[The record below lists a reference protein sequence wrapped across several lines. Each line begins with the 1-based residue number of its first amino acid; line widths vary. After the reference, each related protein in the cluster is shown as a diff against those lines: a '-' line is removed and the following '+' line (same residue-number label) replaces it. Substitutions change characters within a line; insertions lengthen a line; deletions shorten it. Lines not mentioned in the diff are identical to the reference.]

1 MTMHQALLSVSDKTG
16 IVEFARALHQRG
28 VRLLSTGGTAKVLR
42 DNEIPVIEVSDYT
55 GFPEMLDGRVKTLH
69 PKIHGALLGRR
80 SLPEHVAKMR
90 EHGIE
95 NIDLVCVNLYPFS
108 QTIAKPD
115 CTLEDA
121 IENIDIGGPAMIR
134 SAAKNWEHVTVIVD
148 PADYAGVLDEM
159 AAHDGVTKR
168 ETRFA
173 LAAKVYSHTAAYD
186 GAISSYLTSISAP
199 TAATLPAA
207 ATADAPLAPAP
218 APVRSDYP
226 AILNLQFAKV
236 QEMRYGE
243 NPHQSAAFYR
253 EAAPAPGALAGYT
266 QLQGKELSYNNIG
279 DADAAWECVK
289 SFDAASGASA
299 CVIVKHANPCG
310 VAIGLN
316 PLDAYAKALKTDPT
330 SAFGGI
336 IAFNRMLD
344 GAAAEAVAKQ
354 FVEVVIATSYDARAR
369 EIFAAKQNV
378 RLLSVPIA
386 AGQNRYDIKRVG
398 GGVLVQSPDT
408 KNVQQPELKVVT
420 KRAPTVSEM
429 ADLMFAWRVA
439 KFVKSN
445 AIVFCG
451 GGMTLGVGAG
461 QMSRVDSTRIGAI
474 KAQNAGLS
482 LAGSVVASDAFF
494 PFRDGLDVVAEAGA
508 KAVIQP
514 GGSMRDDEVIAAAN
528 EHGIAM
534 VTTGIRHFRH

>member
-1 MTMHQALLSVSDKTG
+1 MTIQQALLSVSDKTG
-16 IVEFARALHQRG
+16 VLEFARALHLRG
-28 VRLLSTGGTAKVLR
+28 IRLLSTGGTAKLLR
-42 DNEIPVIEVSDYT
+42 DNGVPVTEVSDYT

-80 SLPEHVAKMR
+80 SLPAHMAIMR
-90 EHGIE
+90 EHGID
-95 NIDLVCVNLYPFS
+95 NIDLVCVNLYPFT
-108 QTIAKPD
+108 QTIAEPD

-134 SAAKNWEHVTVIVD
+134 SAAKNWEHVTVVVD
-148 PADYAGVLDEM
+148 PADYARVLDEI
-159 AAHDGVTKR
+159 AANGGATLR
-168 ETRFA
+168 ETRFG

-186 GAISSYLTSISAP
+186 GAISSYLTSLAAP
-199 TAATLPAA
+199 DPVPARA
-207 ATADAPLAPAP
+207 
-218 APVRSDYP
+218 DYP
-226 AILNLQFAKV
+226 GTLNLQFTKM

-253 EAAPAPGALAGYT
+253 EASPAPGTLAAYT

-289 SFDAASGASA
+289 TFDAPA

-316 PLDAYAKALKTDPT
+316 ALDAYSKALKTDPT

-336 IAFNRMLD
+336 IAFNGALD

-354 FVEVVIATSYDARAR
+354 FVEVVIATAYDDKARAV
-369 EIFAAKQNV
+369 FAAKQNV
-378 RLLSVPIA
+378 RLLTVPMGD
-386 AGQNRYDIKRVG
+386 GQNRYDLKRVG

-408 KNVQQPELKVVT
+408 RNVQQTELKVVT
-420 KRAPTVSEM
+420 KRAPAVAEM

-461 QMSRVDSTRIGAI
+461 QMSRVDSTRIASI

-494 PFRDGLDVVAEAGA
+494 PFRDGLDVVAAAGA

-514 GGSMRDDEVIAAAN
+514 GGSMRDEEVIAAAN